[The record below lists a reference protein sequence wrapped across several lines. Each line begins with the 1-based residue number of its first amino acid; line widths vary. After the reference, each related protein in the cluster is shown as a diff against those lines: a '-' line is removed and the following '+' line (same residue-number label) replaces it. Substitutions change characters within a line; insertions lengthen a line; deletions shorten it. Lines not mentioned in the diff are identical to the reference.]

1 MKYVV
6 LKNSPNCLCVHLP
19 EGFGKRLEIV
29 CFETEEE
36 FTQFLKDEQINMCPI
51 SFPVS
56 SSDAG
61 ELQCPT
67 EQNHDGLF
75 IRQNEYFKKILFS
88 SIKWVEASRS
98 YCYIH
103 TVDNQSIILTHPMSE
118 IKKKLPKPQFIQ
130 SHRSYLLNVSYINKY
145 IGNMLYI
152 DEQHFPISRKFKKE
166 VLSRFLF
173 LDNIKEIPEANLV
186 SVEE

>member
-36 FTQFLKDEQINMCPI
+36 FTQFLKDEQVNMCPI
-51 SFPVS
+51 SFPIS
-56 SSDAG
+56 SSDV
-61 ELQCPT
+61 ENRQCSP
-67 EQNHDGLF
+67 EQNYDGLF
-75 IRQNEYFKKILFS
+75 IRQNEYFRKILFS

-103 TVDNQSIILTHPMSE
+103 TIDNQKIILTHPMSE
-118 IKKKLPKPQFIQ
+118 MRKKLPQSQFIQ
-130 SHRSYLLNVSYINKY
+130 SHRSYLLNINYINKY

-152 DEQHFPISRKFKKE
+152 DEQRFPISRKFKKE

-173 LDNIKEIPEANLV
+173 LDNIKEIPEIDTA
-186 SVEE
+186 SPED